1 MRRDAAE
8 VLFLPGFDGS
18 GALREPFLAALG
30 EFMASRAVD
39 LRQPRAIDYPN
50 RPLHSLNGYCRHAL
64 ALATPDRP
72 LVLVAESFSG
82 LVAAR
87 WASMDPH
94 VEALVL
100 CGSFA
105 RNPMTWATSLAASVP
120 SVVRFGAG
128 FLAPPPGNRDPMR
141 IRWSRELARTL
152 RALDEAVIGERLR
165 LIATE
170 DLRPELRALAIPVV
184 LVQFEDDFVVGAR
197 ARGELEE
204 VCHNAQVV
212 RFPGPHFA
220 IETMPRE
227 CAEAIGPRL
236 RTITTT
242 RAITGSP

>member
-1 MRRDAAE
+1 MTSAATE
-8 VLFLPGFDGS
+8 VLFLPGFDGA

-30 EFMASRAVD
+30 GHRPA
-39 LRQPRAIDYPN
+39 RAIDYPN
-50 RPLHSLNGYCRHAL
+50 RPLHSLNGYCRHVA
-64 ALATPDRP
+64 AQVSSGARV
-72 LVLVAESFSG
+72 VLIAESFSG

-105 RNPMTWATSLAASVP
+105 RNPVTWASSVGASLP
-120 SVVRFGAG
+120 GVVRFGAG
-128 FLAPPPGNRDPMR
+128 FLTPPTGNRDPMR
-141 IRWSRELARTL
+141 LQWSRNLSKTL
-152 RALDEAVIGERLR
+152 RALDDAVIGERLR
-165 LIATE
+165 LIADE
-170 DLRPELRALAIPVV
+170 DLRPELRALTIPIV
-184 LVQFEDDFVVGAR
+184 LVQFEDDLVVGPR

-204 VCHNAQVV
+204 VCHNAHVV

-236 RTITTT
+236 RSITTRT
-242 RAITGSP
+242 SSGSP